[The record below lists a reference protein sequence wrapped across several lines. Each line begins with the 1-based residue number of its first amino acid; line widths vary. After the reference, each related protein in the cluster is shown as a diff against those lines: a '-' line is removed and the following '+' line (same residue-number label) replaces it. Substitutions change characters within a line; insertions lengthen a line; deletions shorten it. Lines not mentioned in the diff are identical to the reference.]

1 MVLSDLLPHLRTPC
15 DGVGPVHIL
24 EGAFVTIGS
33 GGQLLTA
40 TLVGPN
46 CEDPSRVDQGI
57 WDAMGGASPART
69 PAQLSNVLPPTA
81 QLYERAWR
89 TRSLSL
95 LSGRP
100 FPLADELAE
109 LDEAVGDVHDS
120 VVVDIGTSEGL
131 YARHLAGR
139 GALVLAVDHSRPF
152 LRRSIRRA
160 SLDGVAIAPTRA
172 LAQRLPLL
180 DHAADA
186 VVIGGSLNELGDLD
200 AAMAEVARVLRPDG
214 VLFLV
219 SLVAAQS
226 RLGRAAQRALRAAGI
241 VFPTPGATGSL
252 LERHGLVVT
261 RTRQERIVLRTTARA
276 VSSRAHVRS

>member
-1 MVLSDLLPHLRTPC
+1 MVLHDLLPHLRTPR
-15 DGVGPVHIL
+15 DGVGPLHVL
-24 EGAFVTIGS
+24 AGPPLTTGP
-33 GGQLLTA
+33 GGELVTA

-46 CEDPSRVDQGI
+46 GEDPSHIDQGI
-57 WDAMGGASPART
+57 WDAMGSASPART
-69 PAQLSNVLPPTA
+69 LAQLSNVLPPTA

-89 TRSLSL
+89 SRSLSL

-109 LDEAVGDVHDS
+109 LDEAVGDVRGA
-120 VVVDIGTSEGL
+120 VVVDVGTSEGL

-160 SLDGVAIAPTRA
+160 SRDGVAIAPARA

-180 DHAADA
+180 DHVADA

-200 AAMAEVARVLRPDG
+200 AAISEVARVLRPDG

-226 RLGRAAQRALRAAGI
+226 RVGRAAQRALQVTGI
-241 VFPTPGATGSL
+241 VFPTPEATNSL
-252 LERHGLVVT
+252 LERHALVV
-261 RTRQERIVLRTTARA
+261 RATRQERIVLRTTARA
-276 VSSRAHVRS
+276 SCRAPGG

>member
-1 MVLSDLLPHLRTPC
+1 MLRDLLPHLRTPR
-15 DGVGPVHIL
+15 DGVGPLHVL
-24 EGAFVTIGS
+24 AGAPVTTGS
-33 GGQLLTA
+33 GGQLLAA
-40 TLVGPN
+40 TLVGPTG
-46 CEDPSRVDQGI
+46 EDPSRIDDGI
-57 WDAMGGASPART
+57 WDAMGGVSPART

-109 LDEAVGDVHDS
+109 LDEAVGDVRGS
-120 VVVDIGTSEGL
+120 VVVDVGTSEGL

-152 LRRSIRRA
+152 LRRSILRA
-160 SLDGVAIAPTRA
+160 SRDGVAIAPARA

-200 AAMAEVARVLRPDG
+200 AALAEVARVLRPDG
-214 VLFLV
+214 LLFLV

-226 RLGRAAQRALRAAGI
+226 RVGRAAQRALRVAGI
-241 VFPTPGATGSL
+241 VFPTPEATGSL

-261 RTRQERIVLRTTARA
+261 AARQERIVLRTTARA
-276 VSSRAHVRS
+276 PGRPPAR

>member
-1 MVLSDLLPHLRTPC
+1 MLRDLLPYLRTPRA
-15 DGVGPVHIL
+15 GVGPLHVL
-24 EGAFVTIGS
+24 PGSPLTTGS
-33 GGQLLTA
+33 GGGLVVA

-46 CEDPSRVDQGI
+46 GEDPSRIDQGI
-57 WDAMGGASPART
+57 WDAMGGVSPART
-69 PAQLSNVLPPTA
+69 PAQLSNVLPPTP
-81 QLYERAWR
+81 QLYERVWR
-89 TRSLSL
+89 SRSLSL

-100 FPLADELAE
+100 FPLTDELAE
-109 LDEAVGDVHDS
+109 LDEAVGDVRGA
-120 VVVDIGTSEGL
+120 VIVDVGTSEGL

-160 SLDGVAIAPTRA
+160 SRDGVAIAPARA
-172 LAQRLPLL
+172 VAHRLPVL
-180 DHAADA
+180 DHVADA

-226 RLGRAAQRALRAAGI
+226 RVGRAAQRALRAAGI
-241 VFPTPGATGSL
+241 VFPTPEATRSL

-261 RTRQERIVLRTTARA
+261 ATRQERIVLRTTARA
-276 VSSRAHVRS
+276 PSRTSAG